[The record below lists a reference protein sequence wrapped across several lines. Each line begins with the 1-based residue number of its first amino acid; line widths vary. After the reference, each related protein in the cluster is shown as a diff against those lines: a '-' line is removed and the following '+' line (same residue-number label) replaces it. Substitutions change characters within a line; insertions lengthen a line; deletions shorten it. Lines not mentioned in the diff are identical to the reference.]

1 MTLTQFQY
9 LIALSQYRSMSK
21 AAKSLYITQPA
32 MSVKIREMEDELG
45 YPLLIRTRQGI
56 EFTERGKLV
65 LAKAKTIMDEVQS
78 IHHIGN
84 QGDDTLC
91 GTVNVG
97 STPHICASLLMDV
110 IMELNRE
117 HPNLS
122 VYCHGSDSDSII
134 SRVETG
140 ELDLGIIQ
148 LCDIDEAEFARKV
161 DEGLLSTGDLFSER
175 IRIVAREGHPLHK
188 QEEVSL
194 YDLTN
199 YPFATFG
206 RATNRKL
213 FSIYRQFNRQNR
225 IVRIGE
231 ISALR
236 KYEVE
241 YDPITAI
248 PESAVNSGNNY
259 MAYGRLRPVNV
270 PEFDQ
275 ISSVVW
281 VHNTDAMTPQ
291 MLKTIEVISRICGKN
306 YQ

>member
-65 LAKAKTIMDEVQS
+65 LAKAKTIMDEVKS

-117 HPNLS
+117 HPALS
-122 VYCHGSDSDSII
+122 VYCHGSDSESII

-175 IRIVAREGHPLHK
+175 ICIVAREGHPLHK
-188 QEEVSL
+188 LETVSL
-194 YDLTN
+194 YELTN

-259 MAYGRLRPVNV
+259 MAYGRLCPVNV

-291 MLKTIEVISRICGKN
+291 MLKAIEVISRICIKN